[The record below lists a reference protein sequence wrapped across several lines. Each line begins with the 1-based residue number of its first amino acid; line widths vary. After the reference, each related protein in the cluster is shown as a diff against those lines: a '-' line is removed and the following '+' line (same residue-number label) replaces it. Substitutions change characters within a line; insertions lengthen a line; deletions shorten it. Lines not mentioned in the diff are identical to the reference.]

1 MNIEDIVS
9 QLDNQVSRISSDANS
24 VITSGNVNNNP
35 EAMLK
40 AQFAMQQ
47 YSVMIG
53 YQSSIMK
60 TVKDMMMS
68 IISKIG

>member
-1 MNIEDIVS
+1 
-9 QLDNQVSRISSDANS
+9 
-24 VITSGNVNNNP
+24 NNDP
-35 EAMLK
+35 QAMLK

-53 YQSSIMK
+53 YQSSVMK